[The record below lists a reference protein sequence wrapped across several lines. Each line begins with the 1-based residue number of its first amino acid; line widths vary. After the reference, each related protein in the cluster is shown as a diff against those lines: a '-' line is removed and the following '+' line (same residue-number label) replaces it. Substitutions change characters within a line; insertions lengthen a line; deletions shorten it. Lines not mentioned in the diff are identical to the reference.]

1 MEADSLN
8 LTTLND
14 SSSTIT
20 PAKDIGVEILT
31 YTIAVF
37 PIVFPIG
44 VILTF
49 YLSLKA
55 YQYRYSSKFT
65 PIMPC
70 YVYAMTWH
78 CIE

>member
-1 MEADSLN
+1 MEADSFN
-8 LTTLND
+8 LTIFND

-55 YQYRYSSKFT
+55 YQYRYQSKFT

-70 YVYAMTWH
+70 YLL
-78 CIE
+78 

>member
-14 SSSTIT
+14 SISTIT

-55 YQYRYSSKFT
+55 YQYRYQSKFT

-70 YVYAMTWH
+70 YLL
-78 CIE
+78 

>member
-55 YQYRYSSKFT
+55 YQYRYRSKFT
-65 PIMPC
+65 PIVPF
-70 YVYAMTWH
+70 YLL
-78 CIE
+78 